1 MYEPSTEGLRTGLR
15 DGRLSVGLDRIETDN
30 RIDYVMLEAL
40 AALCREAADDPQVRV
55 LVLEGSHGNFSAGAA
70 LDMGPWPARFERRHP
85 QGSHGPAPLPEQDA
99 LRALRNCMKPTVAL
113 LEGTA
118 SGLALDLA
126 CVCDLRL
133 ALPDTRIS
141 DPRVAGGSAASTG
154 IAYVLPR
161 LIGQSQAMRI
171 LLLGETLDA
180 DEALRIRLVHRLVET
195 RDEADAAIAEIAAL
209 PTRAWEVHKM
219 QVLGQL
225 DLDFESAMV
234 HSLGV
239 RQTHVIE
246 DREEGARAWRERR
259 DPRFTGR

>member
-1 MYEPSTEGLRTGLR
+1 MYDSSTDRLTTTLSG
-15 DGRLSVGLDRIETDN
+15 GRLTVRFDNGDEN
-30 RIDYVMLEAL
+30 RIDYAVLDAL
-40 AALCREAADDPQVRV
+40 ASVCRSAADDPEVRV
-55 LVLEGSHGNFSAGAA
+55 LALTGARGTFSAGAA
-70 LDMGPWPARFERRHP
+70 ADMGRWPDRFGHRRP
-85 QGSHGPAPLPEQDA
+85 EGSHGPAPLPEQDA
-99 LRALRNCMKPTVAL
+99 VRALRSLMKPTVAL
-113 LEGTA
+113 LEGA
-118 SGLALDLA
+118 VSGLALDLA

-133 ALPDTRIS
+133 ALPDARIG
-141 DPRVAGGSAASTG
+141 DPRVRSGTAASTG

-180 DEALRIRLVHRLVET
+180 AEALRIRLVHQIVET
-195 RDEADAAIAEIAAL
+195 REAADAVIDRIATM

-246 DREEGARAWRERR
+246 DRLEGVQAWRERR
-259 DPRFTGR
+259 EPRFTGR

>member
-1 MYEPSTEGLRTGLR
+1 MYESSTDRLTARLSA
-15 DGRLSVGLDRIETDN
+15 GRLTVCFDDGDEN
-30 RIDYVMLEAL
+30 RIDYAVLEAL
-40 AALCREAADDPQVRV
+40 ASVCRTAADDPEVRV
-55 LVLEGSHGNFSAGAA
+55 LALTGARGIFSAGAA
-70 LDMGPWPARFERRHP
+70 PDMGAWPARFGHRRP
-85 QGSHGPAPLPEQDA
+85 EGSHGPAPLPEQDA
-99 LRALRNCMKPTVAL
+99 LRALRSLMKPTVAV
-113 LEGTA
+113 LEGNV

-133 ALPDTRIS
+133 ALPDARIG
-141 DPRVAGGSAASTG
+141 DPRVATGTAASTG

-180 DEALRIRLVHRLVET
+180 PEALRIRLVHQVVET
-195 RDEADAAIAEIAAL
+195 REAADAVVADIATM

-234 HSLGV
+234 HSLGI

-246 DREEGARAWRERR
+246 DRIEGVQAWRERR
-259 DPRFTGR
+259 EPRFTGR

>member
-1 MYEPSTEGLRTGLR
+1 MYDSSTDRLTTTLSG
-15 DGRLSVGLDRIETDN
+15 GRLTLRFDDGDEN
-30 RIDYVMLEAL
+30 RIDYAVLEAL
-40 AALCREAADDPQVRV
+40 TSVCRAAADDPEVRV
-55 LVLEGSHGNFSAGAA
+55 LALTGSRGIFSAGAA
-70 LDMGPWPARFERRHP
+70 VDMGSWPDRFGHRRP
-85 QGSHGPAPLPEQDA
+85 EGSHGPAPLPEQDA
-99 LRALRNCMKPTVAL
+99 LRALRSLMKPTVAV
-113 LEGTA
+113 LEGA
-118 SGLALDLA
+118 VSGLALDLA

-133 ALPDTRIS
+133 ALPDTRIR
-141 DPRVAGGSAASTG
+141 DPRVADGTAASTG

-180 DEALRIRLVHRLVET
+180 AEAVRIRLAHRIVDTREEAET
-195 RDEADAAIAEIAAL
+195 AIATIADM

-246 DREEGARAWRERR
+246 DRAEGVQAWRERR
-259 DPRFTGR
+259 EPRFTGR

>member
-1 MYEPSTEGLRTGLR
+1 MYESPTDRLIARLSG
-15 DGRLSVGLDRIETDN
+15 GRLTVRFDHGDEN
-30 RIDYVMLEAL
+30 RIDYAVLEAL
-40 AALCREAADDPQVRV
+40 TSVCRTAADDPAVRV
-55 LVLEGSHGNFSAGAA
+55 LVLTGARGTFSAGAA
-70 LDMGPWPARFERRHP
+70 PDMGQWPERFGHRRP
-85 QGSHGPAPLPEQDA
+85 EGSHGPAPLPEQDA
-99 LRALRNCMKPTVAL
+99 LRALRSLMKPTVAL
-113 LEGTA
+113 LEGA
-118 SGLALDLA
+118 VSGLALDLA

-133 ALPDTRIS
+133 ALPDASID
-141 DPRVAGGSAASTG
+141 DPRVAHGTAASTG

-180 DEALRIRLVHRLVET
+180 AEALRIRLVHQVVET
-195 RDEADAAIAEIAAL
+195 RGAADAVIATIAAM

-234 HSLGV
+234 HSLGI

-246 DREEGARAWRERR
+246 DRVEGVQAWRERR
-259 DPRFTGR
+259 EPRFTGR

>member
-1 MYEPSTEGLRTGLR
+1 MNESATEGLRSELR
-15 DGRLSVGLDRIETDN
+15 DGCLTVAFDDGANN
-30 RIDYVMLEAL
+30 RIDYAMLEAL
-40 AALCREAADDPQVRV
+40 ASLCRAAGDNPAVRV
-55 LVLEGSHGNFSAGAA
+55 LALTGSNGLFSAGAA
-70 LDMGPWPARFERRHP
+70 ADMGPWPDRFAHRKP
-85 QGSHGPAPLPEQDA
+85 AGGHGPAPLPEQDA
-99 LRALRNCMKPTVAL
+99 LRALRALMKPTVAI

-118 SGLALDLA
+118 QGLALDLA

-133 ALPDTRIS
+133 ALPDARMC
-141 DPRVAGGSAASTG
+141 DRRVATGTAASTG

-161 LIGQSQAMRI
+161 LIGQSQATRI

-180 DEALRIRLVHRLVET
+180 REALRIRLIHQIVET
-195 RDEADAAIAEIAAL
+195 REAADAVVANIATM

-234 HSLGV
+234 HSLGI

-246 DREEGARAWRERR
+246 DRIEGVQAWRERR
-259 DPRFTGR
+259 EPRFTGR

>member
-1 MYEPSTEGLRTGLR
+1 MYDSSTDRLTTTLSG
-15 DGRLSVGLDRIETDN
+15 GRLTVRFDDGDEN
-30 RIDYVMLEAL
+30 RIDYGVLEAL
-40 AALCREAADDPQVRV
+40 TSVCRSAADDPAVRV
-55 LVLEGSHGNFSAGAA
+55 LALTGARGTFSAGAA
-70 LDMGPWPARFERRHP
+70 ADMGPWPERFGHRRP
-85 QGSHGPAPLPEQDA
+85 EGSHGSAPLPEQDA
-99 LRALRNCMKPTVAL
+99 LRALRSLMKPTVAV
-113 LEGTA
+113 LEGAA

-133 ALPDTRIS
+133 ALPDARIG
-141 DPRVAGGSAASTG
+141 DPRVATGTAASTG

-180 DEALRIRLVHRLVET
+180 AEALRIRLVHQIVET
-195 RDEADAAIAEIAAL
+195 REAADAVIDRIATM

-246 DREEGARAWRERR
+246 DRLEGVQAWRERR
-259 DPRFTGR
+259 EPRFTGR